1 MKRNNLI
8 AISAISIAMI
18 TTSIVI
24 STGFGRSKVLVDIE
38 AYERDEAAQQVTST
52 TPTTVTQSESTSTET
67 STTSPSHKSGSRE
80 ITALDR
86 ESTVQQQP
94 QLQAPVKVS
103 ETATSKEERQEK
115 MAEKCLQLKYKAAS
129 IDSLLSDILDNM
141 EAVKKVL
148 SDPESKKK
156 YQDLTDISNR
166 ITQDRIDNCGYVPK
180 KY

>member
-52 TPTTVTQSESTSTET
+52 TPTTVTQSESPSTET
-67 STTSPSHKSGSRE
+67 STTSPSHKSASRE

-94 QLQAPVKVS
+94 QLQDPVKVS

-115 MAEKCLQLKYKAAS
+115 MAEKCLQLKEKAANIS
-129 IDSLLSDILDNM
+129 SLLNDTLDNP

-148 SDPESKKK
+148 SDPELKKK
-156 YQDLTDISNR
+156 YQDLSDISNR
-166 ITQDRIDNCGYVPK
+166 IRQDRIDNCGYVPK